1 MYLPFLKKDDDD
13 DDGEDGDDDENIC
26 PWRGGGERGV
36 GWGIGGVISAP
47 ADLSIETMFKIV
59 MGVCL
64 WLDNCITLHGS
75 AWTLLILIWTL
86 AQREHQVCKN
96 ASNFLQ

>member
-1 MYLPFLKKDDDD
+1 MMMMVRMVMMMRIFALEVGGGGK
-13 DDGEDGDDDENIC
+13 
-26 PWRGGGERGV
+26 RGGV
-36 GWGIGGVISAP
+36 GIGGVISAP

-75 AWTLLILIWTL
+75 A
-86 AQREHQVCKN
+86 
-96 ASNFLQ
+96 